1 MFEGSNDEHFHSNVV
16 LRSCAEAL
24 KTFMLAMVILKLQE
38 VLLNGYCG
46 DALRG
51 ASVKNKKAKT
61 GKVYLKEVHESMLKL
76 RVWWSASTSIERR
89 S

>member
-1 MFEGSNDEHFHSNVV
+1 MYEGANDEHFRSNVV
-16 LRSCAEAL
+16 LRSCADAL

-61 GKVYLKEVHESMLKL
+61 GKVKLMEVHGGMLDL
-76 RVWWSASTSIERR
+76 RVWWSVSTSIERR
-89 S
+89 L